1 MPDEKAALGI
11 TGYDLTPPTKLLTPA
26 WAPLRFDPAQMEANA
41 RRAQADRRETEKRIA
56 RDADGAIAGWQALSD
71 RFAGNPVAAAALRL
85 HQPQAGHQHVVC
97 IECLE
102 EDYDSGTPAPWPCRT
117 FEAMEDAAGA

>member
-1 MPDEKAALGI
+1 MPDEMPTGI
-11 TGYDLTPPTKLLTPA
+11 RAYDLTVPTQPLALA
-26 WAPLRFDPAQMEANA
+26 WTPLRFDPAQMEANA
-41 RRAQADRRETEKRIA
+41 RRAAAERRETEKRIS
-56 RDADGAIAGWQALSD
+56 RDASRAIAGWQALSD
-71 RFAGNPVAAAALRL
+71 RLANNPVATAALRL
-85 HQPQAGHQHVVC
+85 HQPQAGRQHVVC

>member
-1 MPDEKAALGI
+1 MADEMARGI
-11 TGYDLTPPTKLLTPA
+11 RAYDLTLPGKPLVPA

-41 RRAQADRRETEKRIA
+41 RRAQAERRENEKRIA
-56 RDADGAIAGWQALSD
+56 RDTDRATAGWQALSD
-71 RFAGNPVAAAALRL
+71 RLAGNPVATAVLRL

-117 FEAMEDAAGA
+117 FEAMEDAANA